1 MSHDL
6 FWFANTKIVSHE
18 SILIGWLKTLN
29 AMDNVNMSCV
39 LFIWCKGNVYNKEN
53 SMVKS

>member
-1 MSHDL
+1 MSHGL